1 MDMVLF
7 SKRLKSSRENANMKQ
22 SELSEKTGV
31 TSATISAYE
40 NAKAD
45 KNINPSL
52 ENVCKIA
59 SVLNVSLDWLCGLEK
74 TSNSENNN
82 TDLLYALMKVYYV
95 YGVEDTLKDNSV
107 KLELTK
113 SSFDFLFEYNMILS
127 LVRDTNLSSEK
138 MIKSKKIIKSLIKIL
153 VENYQNENLILEDSE
168 NNGND

>member
-82 TDLLYALMKVYYV
+82 TDLLYALMTIFDEYTDC
-95 YGVEDTLKDNSV
+95 ETLCDYSL
-107 KLELTK
+107 KLNLPTNAYNLLK
-113 SSFDFLFEYNMILS
+113 EYKIILS
-127 LVRDTNLSSEK
+127 AD
-138 MIKSKKIIKSLIKIL
+138 KITYEMKETLINALIKK
-153 VENYQNENLILEDSE
+153 YKDKNL
-168 NNGND
+168 N